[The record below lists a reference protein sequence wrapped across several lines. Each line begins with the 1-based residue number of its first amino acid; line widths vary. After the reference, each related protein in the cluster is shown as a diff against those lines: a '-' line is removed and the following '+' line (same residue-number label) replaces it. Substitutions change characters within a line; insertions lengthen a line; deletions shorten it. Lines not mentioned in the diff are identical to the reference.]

1 MRSTRCRVE
10 SREDVIL
17 KITSLRQS
25 LKGILTSGFFYPPGT
40 KHRELGRHILQP
52 QSYRVVLRIPGDP
65 FPAFGR
71 LLLCELTKQRRTA
84 LGGVPTCV

>member
-1 MRSTRCRVE
+1 MRSTRRRAE

-25 LKGILTSGFFYPPGT
+25 LKGILASGFFYPTGT
-40 KHRELGRHILQP
+40 KHRELGRRILGA
-52 QSYRVVLRIPGDP
+52 QSNRVVLRIPGDP
-65 FPAFGR
+65 FPAFGCS
-71 LLLCELTKQRRTA
+71 LLRELTKQRTV